1 MKRTVGPVAMAC
13 IACVLMLAP
22 PGEGTRAEARPKP
35 TRNVSPEDLWWKT
48 SSPSVGGGFHKG
60 CVQFAD
66 PEAMISGGPISK
78 ITVYH
83 AGFIHG
89 IRLWYGKDGAGNVHG
104 FTEGIPAAEWEVPDG
119 ERITRVEGEVSGR
132 YVRRIQFF
140 TEGGQSSP
148 QFGGQGGQRFAVS
161 DPAKGAL
168 RTISGW
174 ANLRKHPSLNRA
186 MAEMTFHFG
195 APYFIKSIDYDLA
208 ALDAAR
214 KDTTPEQCATQDFT
228 NKTSVEQAGTYSPK
242 VKVSKTTTLSFQ
254 RSFGLTFGA
263 EAFAEA
269 SVGVVTV
276 GGGVSWETSVTTT
289 SSRSFSNS
297 REETVEW
304 SVPVRVPPKTRIIA
318 TSTWRKYRVSI
329 PFTYTVAWYEG
340 RRDNI
345 KKEVVLPGLYED
357 VRVDDL
363 KHDFTEARLD

>member
-1 MKRTVGPVAMAC
+1 
-13 IACVLMLAP
+13 
-22 PGEGTRAEARPKP
+22 
-35 TRNVSPEDLWWKT
+35 
-48 SSPSVGGGFHKG
+48 
-60 CVQFAD
+60 
-66 PEAMISGGPISK
+66 
-78 ITVYH
+78 
-83 AGFIHG
+83 
-89 IRLWYGKDGAGNVHG
+89 
-104 FTEGIPAAEWEVPDG
+104 
-119 ERITRVEGEVSGR
+119 
-132 YVRRIQFF
+132 
-140 TEGGQSSP
+140 
-148 QFGGQGGQRFAVS
+148 
-161 DPAKGAL
+161 
-168 RTISGW
+168 
-174 ANLRKHPSLNRA
+174 

-263 EAFAEA
+263 DAFAEA

-276 GGGVSWETSVTTT
+276 GGGAFWETSVTTT
-289 SSRSFSNS
+289 SGRSFSNS

-304 SVPVRVPPKTRIIA
+304 SVPVRVPPRTRIVA

-340 RRDNI
+340 TRDNI
-345 KKEVVLPGLYED
+345 KKEVVLPGVYED